1 MKTSFLPLLPRFA
14 FAPVLSLLM
23 LGAASQAFS
32 ADTHD
37 FGDLPA
43 PYATLL
49 PNGARHVIVPGLK
62 IGHALD
68 AELDGQPQ
76 ATAGGDDAS
85 GSDEDGWIATTET
98 ATAGHSHTRQVRVT
112 NTTAANAFL
121 HAFVDWNQD
130 GDFADAAEHLVSVV
144 PPNSID
150 MLAELAW
157 SVPLNLGFNTQCA
170 ARLRLS
176 SAHAL
181 EADGPAPDG
190 EVEDSFIP
198 VRRLY
203 DFGDLPDFEPGTSA
217 GTWGTTNFP
226 DYRTRLSD
234 GGPSHVIRE
243 GLALGSSSSTV
254 PLVDAEADGQPAADA
269 QGDDSSGVDDE
280 TRYEVHGTDELILAR
295 RDLDDGQGRVL
306 VLELRR
312 RIAAQNR
319 TGQAAYLTSF
329 ADMNG
334 DGDFSD
340 PQEVMVHEVP
350 SIPEG
355 AVAPAWPL
363 RHRVRVTLAD
373 LGGQLTITRTI
384 AMRTRLSTLQGL
396 GPDGVAPD
404 GEVEDDV
411 RTWAVDVMHDYG
423 DLPAP
428 YPTLFEEN
436 GATHVTL
443 GQFDNVKLGAEAP
456 DADDDGAPHMLAQ
469 GDDAGGDD
477 DEDALPFTIA
487 AMTGMPTSLRVPV
500 DAQRP
505 GTYTVAG
512 FIDWNADGDFH
523 DIGELAYVRQEIP
536 EGGSSSPV
544 LTWQVPQDA
553 QLFHQ
558 LAIRLRVSSQHFTS
572 PTGWLPDGEVE
583 DGFFYPT
590 PPQTD
595 LGSLPDEHEG
605 TRPGTRV
612 VQTLPD
618 GHPLVVDVPGDFRK
632 RLADGGPTHTL
643 SSLLYLARHP
653 TDTALQSVDAEPDQ
667 LSLSRDRDSGI
678 DDETT
683 LQTAI
688 TTVHASPL
696 VNGPNGRARLLL
708 SCVSHLSI
716 QCVNASGNAATL
728 WIYADVDGD
737 GLFTSVGESR
747 SHPVNAESS
756 PVITHDLSFARILE
770 EGQTNYE
777 CVVPVRLRLS
787 FDANPGPDG
796 PASGGEV
803 EDHLFTAAIQVSRWW
818 PEPESDRTLAQ
829 RLTGTLVKNLAN
841 RLSAAAMSGRPG
853 PHAGAVWR
861 VGEHVFTQE
870 NPELP
875 PALLDAFTSGR
886 VPWLLTLPGT
896 DGPEHFAGEFEIKEM
911 PEYAAA
917 VTGFSKP
924 GLLEDE
930 DGDGVINFAEL
941 AFGSDPAAP
950 GKPAPSLPMQ
960 DSGGAQILL
969 YLEHEPRPSTAGEP
983 IVYEYLPQISHDLT
997 NWITAESHP
1006 VPGGLPAPP
1015 AGYVWKSARAPAGSA
1030 PAFLRVN
1037 ASPP

>member
-1 MKTSFLPLLPRFA
+1 
-14 FAPVLSLLM
+14 M

-85 GSDEDGWIATTET
+85 GSDEDGWIATTQT

-112 NTTAANAFL
+112 NTTTANAFL

-130 GDFADAAEHLVSVV
+130 GDFADTAEYLVSSV

-150 MLAELAW
+150 LLAEFTW
-157 SVPLNLGFNTQCA
+157 SVPLNLGSSSLCA
-170 ARLRLS
+170 TRLRLS
-176 SAHAL
+176 SAHVL
-181 EADGPAPDG
+181 NADGPAPDG
-190 EVEDSFIP
+190 EVEDSFMP
-198 VRRLY
+198 VLRLH

-243 GLALGSSSSTV
+243 GLALGSSYSTV
-254 PLVDAEADGQPAADA
+254 PLVDADADGQPAADA
-269 QGDDSSGVDDE
+269 QGDDMSGVDDE
-280 TRYEVHGTDELILAR
+280 TRHEVNGNETDELILAR

-312 RIAAQNR
+312 RIVVQNR
-319 TGQAAYLTSF
+319 TGQVAYLTSF

-340 PQEVMVHEVP
+340 PQEVIVHEVP
-350 SIPEG
+350 SFPEG
-355 AVAPAWPL
+355 VAAPAWPL
-363 RHRVRVTLAD
+363 YHRVRVPLAD
-373 LGGQLTITRTI
+373 LDGQLTIACTI
-384 AMRTRLSTLQGL
+384 AMRARLSTLQGL

-411 RTWAVDVMHDYG
+411 RTWNVDLYQDMG
-423 DLPAP
+423 DLAAP
-428 YPTLFEEN
+428 YPTLRADNGPAHLINPNTVYVGSTSPDSEN
-436 GATHVTL
+436 
-443 GQFDNVKLGAEAP
+443 
-456 DADDDGAPHMLAQ
+456 DGHPQMLAQ
-469 GDDAGGDD
+469 GDDVSANVPGLD
-477 DEDALPFTIA
+477 DEDALPFTIP
-487 AMTGMPTSLRVPV
+487 AMIGMPASLRVPV
-500 DAQRP
+500 VAWQP

-523 DIGELAYVRQEIP
+523 DIGELAYVRRDLSQ
-536 EGGSSSPV
+536 GDSQV
-544 LTWQVPQDA
+544 MLTWQVPQDA
-553 QLFHQ
+553 QLLHQ

-583 DGFFYPT
+583 DGLFYPT
-590 PPQTD
+590 PPQKD

-605 TRPGTRV
+605 TRPGSRV

-618 GHPLVVDVPGDFRK
+618 GRPLVVDVPGDFRK

-678 DDETT
+678 NDETT

-696 VNGPNGRARLLL
+696 ANGPNGQARLLL

-737 GLFTSVGESR
+737 GLFTSVGESS

-787 FDANPGPDG
+787 FAANPGPDG

-829 RLTGTLVKNLAN
+829 RLTNTLVKSLAN

-896 DGPEHFAGEFEIKEM
+896 DGPEHFAGEFAIKEM

-930 DGDGVINFAEL
+930 DGDGIINFAEL
-941 AFGSDPAAP
+941 AFGSDPATP

-960 DSGGAQILL
+960 DSGGAQILI
-969 YLEHEPRPSTAGEP
+969 YLEHEPRPSTAGEV

-1006 VPGGLPAPP
+1006 VPGGLPTPP
-1015 AGYVWKSARAPAGSA
+1015 AGYRWKAARAPAGPA

>member
-1 MKTSFLPLLPRFA
+1 
-14 FAPVLSLLM
+14 M
-23 LGAASQAFS
+23 LRAASQAFS

-85 GSDEDGWIATTET
+85 GSDEDGWIATTQT

-150 MLAELAW
+150 MLAEFLW
-157 SVPLNLGFNTQCA
+157 SVPLNLGSSTLCA
-170 ARLRLS
+170 TRLRLS
-176 SAHAL
+176 SAHVL
-181 EADGPAPDG
+181 NADGLAPDG

-203 DFGDLPDFEPGTSA
+203 DFGDLPDSTPGTSA

-234 GGPSHVIRE
+234 GGPSHLIRE

-254 PLVDAEADGQPAADA
+254 PLVDAEADGQPASDA

-280 TRYEVHGTDELILAR
+280 AYLEWEEERGMDFIVTFAR
-295 RDLDDGQGRVL
+295 EIDGMASERVL
-306 VLELRR
+306 RVDR
-312 RIAAQNR
+312 RIAVHNA
-319 TGQAAYLTSF
+319 TGQQAYCAGF

-334 DGDFSD
+334 DGDFDD
-340 PQEVMVHEVP
+340 PHERAEKSVVGDGSVQEVIFHFYGPVSTTELMGNP
-350 SIPEG
+350 S
-355 AVAPAWPL
+355 
-363 RHRVRVTLAD
+363 
-373 LGGQLTITRTI
+373 ITRTF
-384 AMRTRLSTLQGL
+384 AMRTRLSTQQGL
-396 GPDGVAPD
+396 GADGPAMD
-404 GEVEDDV
+404 GEVEDEV
-411 RTWAVDVMHDYG
+411 RSWTVGLYHDHG

-428 YPTLFEEN
+428 YPTLKAHDGPDHLIN
-436 GATHVTL
+436 LSPILL
-443 GQFDNVKLGAEAP
+443 GEIRP
-456 DADDDGAPHMLAQ
+456 DHESDGRPQMLAQ
-469 GDDAGGDD
+469 GDDAAQLTPGID
-477 DEDALPFTIA
+477 DEDAIPFTIP
-487 AMTGMPTSLRVPV
+487 AMAGMPASLRVPV
-500 DAQRP
+500 SAWWD

-523 DIGELAYVRQEIP
+523 DIGELAYVRRDLSQGE
-536 EGGSSSPV
+536 SQV
-544 LTWQVPQDA
+544 TLTWQVPQDA
-553 QLFHQ
+553 QLLHQ

-595 LGSLPDEHEG
+595 LGSLPDEHDG
-605 TRPGTRV
+605 TRPGSRV

-618 GHPLVVDVPGDFRK
+618 GRPLVVDVPGDFRK

-683 LQTAI
+683 LQTALM
-688 TTVHASPL
+688 TAHASPL
-696 VNGPNGRARLLL
+696 PNGLNGQARLLL
-708 SCVSHLSI
+708 SCVLHLSI

-737 GLFTSVGESR
+737 GLFTSVGESS

-756 PVITHDLSFARILE
+756 PVITHNLSCARMLE

-803 EDHLFTAAIQVSRWW
+803 EDHLFTAAIQVSRFW

-829 RLTGTLVKNLAN
+829 RLTNTLVKNLAN

-875 PALLDAFTSGR
+875 PALLDTFTSGR
-886 VPWLLTLPGT
+886 VPWLLTLPGA
-896 DGPEHFAGEFEIKEM
+896 DGPEHFAGEFAIKEM

-930 DGDGVINFAEL
+930 DGDGMINFAEL
-941 AFGSDPAAP
+941 AFGSDPATP
-950 GKPAPSLPMQ
+950 GKPAPSLPMK
-960 DSGGAQILL
+960 DSGGAQILI

-983 IVYEYLPQISHDLT
+983 IVFEYLPQISHDLT
-997 NWITAESHP
+997 NWMTAESHP
-1006 VPGGLPAPP
+1006 VPGGLTAPP
-1015 AGYVWKSARAPAGSA
+1015 AGYVWKAARAPAGPA